1 MIEQLGQVMLYVK
14 NQEQAKK
21 FWTEKLGFV
30 VVSDIDNG
38 IRAITIA
45 PSSEAQTSIVLH
57 DKETIEKMQPELTLS
72 TPSLMFYAK
81 DLDALY
87 EKLKSQ
93 RVTVGELVNM
103 PFGKVFNFAD
113 DEDNYFAIMEN

>member
-1 MIEQLGQVMLYVK
+1 MMIEQLGQVMLYVK

-30 VVSDIDNG
+30 IVSDIDNG

-57 DKETIEKMQPELTLS
+57 DKDMELFLEMFKKSPES
-72 TPSLMFYAK
+72 
-81 DLDALY
+81 
-87 EKLKSQ
+87 
-93 RVTVGELVNM
+93 
-103 PFGKVFNFAD
+103 
-113 DEDNYFAIMEN
+113 